1 MIAADA
7 VEFFL
12 AFFEFESFHH
22 FYLLGVLFFCLR
34 LKLTTE
40 PQKVTTFFD
49 FLIFISWI

>member
-22 FYLLGVLFFCLR
+22 FYLLGVLVFLFAV
-34 LKLTTE
+34 
-40 PQKVTTFFD
+40 KVNH
-49 FLIFISWI
+49 